1 MKSWLRVLILVAL
14 AAALLGSGGWY
25 YWMRQQSRLPGGIA
39 MGNGRLEAQE
49 IDIAAKY
56 PGRIAAVLVDE
67 GDPVEAGQILAR
79 MDTKDLEAA
88 LNGAEARIRQA
99 RESVRQAAAQATDA
113 RSRVALARQELERDQ
128 ALLEKGF
135 VSNQRI
141 DQRRTDL
148 ETAEAGVTAATA
160 HFADVGE
167 SVAAAVADAERI
179 HVELDEAV
187 LTAPRA
193 GRVLYRLAEPGEIL
207 PAGGKLLTVI
217 DLDDVYMTFFL
228 PTLEAGGLRIG
239 ADARIRLDAFAD
251 RAFPARIT
259 FVASEAQFTPKEVE
273 TANEREK
280 LVFRVKAQ
288 LLDQDPALLKPG
300 MPGVAYVRFD
310 AAVEWPVW
318 LK

>member
-25 YWMRQQSRLPGGIA
+25 YWMRQQSRLPDGIA

-99 RESVRQAAAQATDA
+99 RESARQAAAQATDA
-113 RSRVALARQELERDQ
+113 RSRVALARQELERDL

-148 ETAEAGVTAATA
+148 ETAEAGVVAATA

-167 SVAAAVADAERI
+167 SVAAAVADAERVR
-179 HVELDEAV
+179 VELDEAV
-187 LTAPRA
+187 LAAPRA

-207 PAGGKLLTVI
+207 PAGGKLLTII

-228 PTLEAGGLRIG
+228 PTLEAGRLRIG

-288 LLDQDPALLKPG
+288 LLDQDPSLLKPG

-310 AAVEWPVW
+310 AAVEWPDW

>member
-1 MKSWLRVLILVAL
+1 M
-14 AAALLGSGGWY
+14 
-25 YWMRQQSRLPGGIA
+25 
-39 MGNGRLEAQE
+39 
-49 IDIAAKY
+49 
-56 PGRIAAVLVDE
+56 
-67 GDPVEAGQILAR
+67 
-79 MDTKDLEAA
+79 
-88 LNGAEARIRQA
+88 
-99 RESVRQAAAQATDA
+99 
-113 RSRVALARQELERDQ
+113 
-128 ALLEKGF
+128 EKGF
-135 VSNQRI
+135 VSSQRI

-148 ETAEAGVTAATA
+148 ETADASLAAANA
-160 HFADVGE
+160 HLADIAE
-167 SVAAAVADAERI
+167 SIAAAVADADRI
-179 HVELDEAV
+179 RVELDEAV

-228 PTLEAGGLRIG
+228 PTLEAGRLRIG

-251 RAFPARIT
+251 RAFPARII
-259 FVASEAQFTPKEVE
+259 FVASQAQFTPKEVE
-273 TANEREK
+273 TASEREK

-310 AAVEWPVW
+310 PAVEWPDW